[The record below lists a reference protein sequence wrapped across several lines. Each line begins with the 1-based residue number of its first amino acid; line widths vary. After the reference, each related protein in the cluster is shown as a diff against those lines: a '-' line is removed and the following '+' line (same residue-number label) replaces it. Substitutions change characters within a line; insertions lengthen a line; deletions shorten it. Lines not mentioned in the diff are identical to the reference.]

1 MRRLNRELSTREKLK
16 EAAANLFADQGY
28 EGTALKEIANAVGI
42 KTPSIYAF
50 YEGKEDLLLNVYQDI
65 LEDHYNYLQNSLKQ
79 AKNGST
85 KDRLYGLL
93 LTAVNYHLTETGKTK
108 LFRRLMLFPPPFL
121 HEEITENFIK
131 IEKMESE
138 LLRDVFEE
146 GIRNKEIQPRNVQDM
161 VTAFLCLMDGVFLEM
176 QYYGEQEFSRRLE
189 IIWEQY
195 WIGIKL

>member
-1 MRRLNRELSTREKLK
+1 MSTREKLK

-28 EGTALKEIANAVGI
+28 EGTSLKEIAHAVGI

-65 LEDHYNYLQNSLKQ
+65 LEDHYDHLQKSLEQ
-79 AKNGST
+79 ARNGSA
-85 KDRLYGLL
+85 KERLYGLL

-121 HEEITENFIK
+121 YKQITENFNK
-131 IEKMESE
+131 IEQMESE
-138 LLRDVFEE
+138 LLREIFEE
-146 GIRNKEIQPRNVQDM
+146 GIRNQEVQPRKVEDM
-161 VTAFLCLMDGVFLEM
+161 VTSFLCVMDGVFLEM
-176 QYYGEQEFSRRLE
+176 QYYDEREFSRRLE

-195 WIGIKL
+195 WLGIKQ

>member
-1 MRRLNRELSTREKLK
+1 MSTREKLK

-28 EGTALKEIANAVGI
+28 EGTSLKEIAHAVGI

-65 LEDHYNYLQNSLKQ
+65 LEDHYDHLQKSLEQ
-79 AKNGST
+79 ARNGSA
-85 KDRLYGLL
+85 KERLYGLL

-121 HEEITENFIK
+121 YKQITENFNK
-131 IEKMESE
+131 IEQMESE
-138 LLRDVFEE
+138 LLREIFEE
-146 GIRNKEIQPRNVQDM
+146 GIRNQEVQPRKVEDM
-161 VTAFLCLMDGVFLEM
+161 VTSFLCVMDGVFLEM
-176 QYYGEQEFSRRLE
+176 QYYDEREFSRRLE

-195 WIGIKL
+195 WLGIEQ

>member
-1 MRRLNRELSTREKLK
+1 MAKSLSTREKLK

-28 EGTALKEIANAVGI
+28 EGTSLKEIAHAVGI

-65 LEDHYNYLQNSLKQ
+65 LEDHYDHLQKSLEQ
-79 AKNGST
+79 ARNGSA
-85 KDRLYGLL
+85 KERLYGLL

-121 HEEITENFIK
+121 YKQITENFNK
-131 IEKMESE
+131 IEQMESE
-138 LLRDVFEE
+138 LLREIFEE
-146 GIRNKEIQPRNVQDM
+146 GIRNQEVQPRKVEDM
-161 VTAFLCLMDGVFLEM
+161 VTSFLCVMDGVFLEM
-176 QYYGEQEFSRRLE
+176 QYYDEREFSRRLE

-195 WIGIKL
+195 WLGIEQ